1 MAEMCTNIY
10 YHYVENNK
18 SLQLHVK
25 FGKGVHICQDK
36 CDFYFILIHLLFFFL
51 CDFCLVFM

>member
-10 YHYVENNK
+10 DHYVENNK

-25 FGKGVHICQDK
+25 GKGVHICQDK
-36 CDFYFILIHLLFFFL
+36 SGFYFILIHLFFFL
-51 CDFCLVFM
+51 YDFCLMFM